1 MAVKTGLLTS
11 LTFNSNDISEDVLSL
26 SISTPNG
33 MIDVSGIDLVGFQRI
48 VGRRDCSLQLTCRV
62 SDAAAGAHATL
73 APATASSVSASCVIV
88 FGGKTLTFHAIVQN
102 YDVSIGNGLEATASS
117 TLVMDTGVAAAWT

>member
-26 SISTPNG
+26 QISTPNG

-48 VGRRDCSLQLTCRV
+48 VGRRDCKLSLTCRV

-73 APATASSVSASCVIV
+73 SPATASSVSASCVIV
-88 FGGKTLTFHAIVQN
+88 FGGKTLTFHGIVEN
-102 YDVSIGNGLEATASS
+102 YDVAIGNGLEATATS
-117 TLVMDTGVAAAWT
+117 TISMDTGVAAAWT